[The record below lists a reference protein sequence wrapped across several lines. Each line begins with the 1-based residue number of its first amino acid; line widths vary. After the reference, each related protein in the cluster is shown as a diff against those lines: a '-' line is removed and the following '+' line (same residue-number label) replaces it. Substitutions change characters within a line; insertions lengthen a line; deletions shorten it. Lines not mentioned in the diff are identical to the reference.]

1 MEVEPEEVPSQI
13 KDVLGMLVDYG
24 ALSGNAQKRP
34 KRMLEA
40 FVRQRQRGPAQGD
53 ELPCQLVLRRDREL
67 NSLQRQNTYILFLS
81 TGPDSQV
88 PQLLQAS
95 AQCSQANQ
103 SLRQCLMLTLVQ
115 TLLQQAKKVKEQ
127 EGRCT
132 FNLKL
137 AEQTDPPGCLLAFS
151 QVGSFQEGAGPG
163 RQDTQYSNEMIQNLE
178 QFYMMLERAEAIV
191 RFHALQNRL
200 KPHHQQQSK
209 LAGELV
215 KLTKKK

>member
-1 MEVEPEEVPSQI
+1 
-13 KDVLGMLVDYG
+13 MLVDYG

-53 ELPCQLVLRRDREL
+53 ELPCQLVLRHDREL

-88 PQLLQAS
+88 S

-127 EGRCT
+127 AGRCT

-137 AEQTDPPGCLLAFS
+137 AEQTGPPGCLLAFS

-178 QFYMMLERAEAIV
+178 QFYMMLERAAAV
-191 RFHALQNRL
+191 VGFHALQNRL
-200 KPHHQQQSK
+200 KRHHQQQSK

-215 KLTKKK
+215 KLTKKKQTAADYARLLAPSIW